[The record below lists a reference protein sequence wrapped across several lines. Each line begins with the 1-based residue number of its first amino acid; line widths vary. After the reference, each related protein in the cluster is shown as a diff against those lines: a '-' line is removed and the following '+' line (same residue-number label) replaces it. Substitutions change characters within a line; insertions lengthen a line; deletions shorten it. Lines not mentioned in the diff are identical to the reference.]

1 MSPVAWV
8 LESILLWHLL
18 VLSGVCSHPFFLDL
32 TVIVLPRTFR
42 LDSSHLTWIYPVLGS
57 PDMRWIIIYLSAP
70 TIGSWWSQ
78 QVIMAARHCSSWWR
92 WWSDTLWAT
101 LIRLR
106 LHSLWCHLQMVAVEI
121 SLQLH
126 RYRCIQFGLW
136 EILAQSWKPLAVIF
150 CGRGEIVSILC
161 NCFLSISFVSKCI
174 WTERVRSHVC

>member
-18 VLSGVCSHPFFLDL
+18 VLSGVCSHPYFLEL

-42 LDSSHLTWIYPVLGS
+42 LDSSHLTWMYPVLGS
-57 PDMRWIIIYLSAP
+57 PDMRWIIICLSAP

-101 LIRLR
+101 LIRLQ
-106 LHSLWCHLQMVAVEI
+106 LHSLSCYFKWLLLRFLCNFIDIDVSSLACEKSWHSHGSHLQLSSVAEVK
-121 SLQLH
+121 LFPF
-126 RYRCIQFGLW
+126 Y
-136 EILAQSWKPLAVIF
+136 AT
-150 CGRGEIVSILC
+150 VSCL
-161 NCFLSISFVSKCI
+161 FLL
-174 WTERVRSHVC
+174 